1 MMIDH
6 QINDQDHDNGC
17 QDHDDDDDDV
27 ADNSVSDNWDLSK
40 FPIHTSRHL
49 DAWTLGRL
57 DVWTLA
63 RS

>member
-6 QINDQDHDNGC
+6 QINDQDQDNGY
-17 QDHDDDDDDV
+17 QDHDDDDADV

-40 FPIHTSRHL
+40 FPIHTSRH
-49 DAWTLGRL
+49 TVLGRL
-57 DVWTLA
+57 DVWTLG